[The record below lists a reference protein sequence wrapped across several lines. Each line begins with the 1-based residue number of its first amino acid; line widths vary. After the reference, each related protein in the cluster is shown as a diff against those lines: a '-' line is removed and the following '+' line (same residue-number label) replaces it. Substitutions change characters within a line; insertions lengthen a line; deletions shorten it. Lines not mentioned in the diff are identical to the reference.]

1 MLGIT
6 PAPRQGIDG
15 YTLGGDIREH
25 RFNPYKENGGTVA
38 AIAGNYPIQIVLCF
52 ILRNTYTFNS
62 LGES

>member
-15 YTLGGDIREH
+15 YTMGGDIREH

-38 AIAGNYPIQIVLCF
+38 AIAGNMKAWLLLKENIRKICGPVNAVY
-52 ILRNTYTFNS
+52 R
-62 LGES
+62 

>member
-15 YTLGGDIREH
+15 YTLGGDITEH

-38 AIAGNYPIQIVLCF
+38 AIAGNKKA
-52 ILRNTYTFNS
+52 
-62 LGES
+62 